1 MQNIANKILTR
12 LSLTRI
18 KEEEEEEH
26 QVKKNVWEGQITTQ
40 KSCFSSRV

>member
-18 KEEEEEEH
+18 KEEEEEH